1 MPENYNL
8 IDNNGVWL
16 YVRHVP
22 ATNPVGKAV
31 ILLNSATLCV
41 ESSMGISMGTISCA
55 DYLASKGID
64 VFLLDMRGYG
74 MSSTVE
80 EQLVNYTQFVANPLR
95 LTDYFSDILCCVDY
109 IKQATSLDIEISIFG
124 FSYLGTIACLFGDS
138 HPTIFKKIIALN
150 PNWASNWRDQKRGAD
165 YRIQTADEPFSIVR
179 MDGIKNRLDTAQP
192 EGKDFREELW
202 YTEAWDALKKYHKT
216 YDHANDQWKIAKTEP
231 VMKDALGG
239 YLREIKSDVLLMTAQ
254 YDIENPYFIVN
265 RLYNSLT
272 TQKKYI
278 KIIPNATHLCIWEKQ
293 RHLMYEWTAEMIL

>member
-8 IDNNGVWL
+8 IENNGVWL
-16 YVRHVP
+16 YVRHVVP
-22 ATNPVGKAV
+22 TNPVGKAV

-80 EQLVNYTQFVANPLR
+80 EQLVNYTQFVTNPLR
-95 LTDYFSDILCCVDY
+95 LSHYFSDILCCVDY
-109 IKQATSLDIEISIFG
+109 IKQETSLDIEISIFG

-138 HPTIFKKIIALN
+138 YPDTFKKIVALN

-202 YTEAWDALKKYHKT
+202 YNEAWDALKKYHKT
-216 YDHANDQWKIAKTEP
+216 YDHTNDQWKIAKTEP

-239 YLREIKSDVLLMTAQ
+239 YLREIRSDVLLMTAQ